1 MNAGGGNTSYSSV
14 KPELIDAMKDS
25 DFYKEKPQSE
35 AVVDTSKQTSNNN
48 DRADVTTKVLSYPI
62 ARRNDSAT
70 DYLSMEIARYQAPGL
85 ELPAFDEEKGLGGFV
100 SDFSLKTGSSQQVFK
115 KDKTIDGIS
124 IAGALHYNHHS
135 LKSIRSFL
143 TKRGCEVRNYVD

>member
-1 MNAGGGNTSYSSV
+1 MNAGGQGTSYTSV

-62 ARRNDSAT
+62 ARRNESAT

-85 ELPAFDEEKGLGGFV
+85 NLPAFDEAKGLGDFV
-100 SDFSLKTGSSQQVFK
+100 SNFSLKYKEYHLFS
-115 KDKTIDGIS
+115 
-124 IAGALHYNHHS
+124 
-135 LKSIRSFL
+135 
-143 TKRGCEVRNYVD
+143 